1 MIKKLVIK
9 DIKVL
14 FSDKKSLLIFILMP
28 MVLTT
33 ILSFALTGSFGEP
46 GKMETIKMGIVK
58 GYDAQAE
65 LEKFKTVA
73 RSMMGPNSE
82 SSDANFKDI
91 VDLEDVFFNTF
102 LGDETLKGIL
112 SVEVMDEKSA
122 LAALDD
128 GKLAVVAILPDNFI
142 FDQYVNFML
151 PNRNAINIRIIGHP
165 DYGYSTQIVSSVFSS
180 YFDTL
185 NKQIVNKNV
194 FLEVGSDY
202 LDLEDLFLSLPSIM
216 GTGETEERMDY
227 IQMTSIPGKKLI
239 SSFAYYS
246 IAMMAMFVL
255 YSAAHTGRELLN
267 EKKTLT
273 LDRGVVSGVRYIKV
287 LTSKFLMTLLLCFVQ
302 MGALVAYA
310 TLILGVEWTNPIK
323 ILVAIFFSGLAVSGL
338 GIMISA
344 ITLTSEN
351 YKIANIFENV
361 LIHVFALVGGSYIP
375 LEVLPKVFGTLKY
388 FALNGVV
395 LDLFINTYQD
405 NQWVALMP
413 LYGLLTLLAIAFS
426 LIALII
432 LKRKEA
438 DSYEGIAKS

>member
-14 FSDKKSLLIFILMP
+14 FSDKKSLLTFILMP
-28 MVLTT
+28 MILTT

-46 GKMETIKMGIVK
+46 GKMDTIKVGIVK
-58 GYDAQAE
+58 EYDAEADI
-65 LEKFKTVA
+65 EKFKAVA
-73 RSMMGPNSE
+73 SSMVDSNSE
-82 SSDANFKDI
+82 SGNVNLMEIINF
-91 VDLEDVFFNTF
+91 EEVFFNTF

-112 SVEVMDEKSA
+112 SVEIMDKKTA
-122 LAALDD
+122 LAALEEE
-128 GKLAVVAILPDNFI
+128 KVAVVALLPENFVY
-142 FDQYVNFML
+142 DQYVNFML
-151 PNRNAINIRIIGHP
+151 PNRNSMDVIIIGHP

-194 FLEVGSDY
+194 FLEVGSDH
-202 LDLEDLFLSLPSIM
+202 LELEALFSSLPSIM
-216 GTGETEERMDY
+216 GNEDTEERIEH
-227 IQMTSIPGKKLI
+227 IQLTSIPGKKLI

-287 LTSKFLMTLLLCFVQ
+287 LTSKFIMTLLLCFIQ

-310 TLILGVEWTNPIK
+310 SFILGVQWTNPIK
-323 ILVAIFFSGLAVSGL
+323 ILIAIFFSGLAVSGL

-351 YKIANIFENV
+351 YKVANIFENV

-375 LEVLPKVFGTLKY
+375 LEVLPKIFGTLKY

-405 NQWVALMP
+405 NQWVALLP

-438 DSYEGIAKS
+438 ESYEGIAKS

>member
-14 FSDKKSLLIFILMP
+14 FSDKKSLLTFILMP
-28 MVLTT
+28 MILTT

-46 GKMETIKMGIVK
+46 GKMDTIKVGIVK
-58 GYDAQAE
+58 EYDAEADI
-65 LEKFKTVA
+65 EKFKAVA
-73 RSMMGPNSE
+73 SSMVDSNSE
-82 SSDANFKDI
+82 SGNVNLMEIINF
-91 VDLEDVFFNTF
+91 EEVFFNTF

-112 SVEVMDEKSA
+112 SVEIMDKKTA
-122 LAALDD
+122 LAALEEE
-128 GKLAVVAILPDNFI
+128 KVAVVALLPENFVY
-142 FDQYVNFML
+142 DQYVNFML
-151 PNRNAINIRIIGHP
+151 PNRNSMDVIIIGHP

-194 FLEVGSDY
+194 FLEVGSDH
-202 LDLEDLFLSLPSIM
+202 LELEALFSSLPSIM
-216 GTGETEERMDY
+216 GNEDTEERIEH
-227 IQMTSIPGKKLI
+227 IQLTSIPGKKLI

-287 LTSKFLMTLLLCFVQ
+287 LTSKFIMTLLLCFIQ

-310 TLILGVEWTNPIK
+310 SFILGVQWTNPIK
-323 ILVAIFFSGLAVSGL
+323 ILIAIFFSGLAVSGL

-351 YKIANIFENV
+351 YKVANIFENV

-375 LEVLPKVFGTLKY
+375 LEVLPKIFGTLKY

-438 DSYEGIAKS
+438 ESYEGIAKS